1 MSDVAQKRDL
11 YDPKT
16 IVDFASIVKNQ
27 KNLDYLLALTV
38 ADIMSVG
45 PSIWNAWKSGLLRT
59 LYNETSNYLSGDKNK
74 SIENENNCIKAQ
86 DKFKEKLSDWPK
98 LLINSYVHRFSNNY
112 WLTTSIEQQIEHAK
126 ILKDKD
132 SKNIVRARGGHINGH
147 DSGAEYWFAMYTNNK
162 GEARLFYRPYFN
174 RKVLSHPRMSS

>member
-1 MSDVAQKRDL
+1 MKKNEVSQTAWLVKNHLVMSDVAQKRDL

-86 DKFKEKLSDWPK
+86 DKFKEKLSDK
-98 LLINSYVHRFSNNY
+98 TIGSNS
-112 WLTTSIEQQIEHAK
+112 LEI
-126 ILKDKD
+126 
-132 SKNIVRARGGHINGH
+132 
-147 DSGAEYWFAMYTNNK
+147 
-162 GEARLFYRPYFN
+162 
-174 RKVLSHPRMSS
+174 

>member
-1 MSDVAQKRDL
+1 MKKNEVSQTAWLVKNHLVMSDVAQKRDL

-98 LLINSYVHRFSNNY
+98 LLINCLLY
-112 WLTTSIEQQIEHAK
+112 TSDAADE
-126 ILKDKD
+126 
-132 SKNIVRARGGHINGH
+132 
-147 DSGAEYWFAMYTNNK
+147 
-162 GEARLFYRPYFN
+162 P
-174 RKVLSHPRMSS
+174 